1 MDYSLASKK
10 ILTLEQ
16 MFDIIRSTIGG
27 YIMDKDKE
35 LNDCRDN
42 IKKLIDNIE
51 DIQFLKYL
59 SELIKLIWRKVAEY

>member
-1 MDYSLASKK
+1 
-10 ILTLEQ
+10 
-16 MFDIIRSTIGG
+16 
-27 YIMDKDKE
+27 MDKDKE

-59 SELIKLIWRKVAEY
+59 SELIKLIWRKKAEY